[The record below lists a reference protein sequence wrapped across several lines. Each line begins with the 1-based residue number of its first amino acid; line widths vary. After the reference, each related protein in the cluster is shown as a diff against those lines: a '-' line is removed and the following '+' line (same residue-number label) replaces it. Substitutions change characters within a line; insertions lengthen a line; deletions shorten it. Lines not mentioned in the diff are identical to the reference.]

1 VLVLSERILA
11 SRYFCQTKELSF
23 LTTSQ
28 TAVAIAHESGLV
40 GEDPKG
46 VPNNL
51 VPFVA
56 QVAIGRRKQ
65 LNIWG
70 GDYDTDDGTGV
81 RDYVHVMD
89 LAAGH
94 VSALRLLDSPKCF
107 AVNLGT
113 GTGNTVLDVVKAFEA
128 ASGRQIAYDIRP
140 RRAGDIDAYFAATN
154 YASELMGWKATRS
167 LEAMCADHWRW
178 QSQHPN
184 GFETA

>member
-178 QSQHPN
+178 QSQNPN